1 MPVIGGINLDLALK
15 LLYTK
20 TPDDIL
26 EFYQMPYPLTDQQIE
41 KYQQDGFVYL
51 PEMVGQRV
59 LATCSALLR
68 RLFWFANIRTHAK
81 PWQDQVF

>member
-1 MPVIGGINLDLALK
+1 MPVIGGLNLDLALK

-26 EFYQMPYPLTDQQIE
+26 EFYQTPYSLTDQQIE

-51 PEMVGQRV
+51 PEMVSQRV
-59 LATCSALLR
+59 LAT
-68 RLFWFANIRTHAK
+68 
-81 PWQDQVF
+81 